1 MSKSID
7 TSEVEILA
15 DLGDAAL
22 ETRQQSPIPPYYQD
36 SIFGLGIRPS

>member
-7 TSEVEILA
+7 TSEVEILT

-22 ETRQQSPIPPYYQD
+22 ETKQQAPMPYYQD
-36 SIFGLGIRPS
+36 STFGLGIRPN